1 MGSIVCA
8 RPAAV
13 GMPVRRPIISP
24 DGRYVLFASTAN
36 NLVLTASNAPIPVL
50 APASINVYLRDR
62 ASNVTTLVS
71 VNLAGTGGGNGDS
84 IPFALSTNGQ
94 YALFESAASDLI
106 PNDTNNASDVFVRDV
121 VNNVTCLVSANTNGV
136 SGNAVSR
143 SSGMTPDGRYVAFVS
158 AATDLVPG
166 DTNNIPDVFVR
177 DVVSNVTTLVSVG
190 AISTN
195 LNSPCLSEAPAISSD
210 GRYVAFLSTA
220 TNLIPGLCAAGDI
233 YVRDLVSQITFWA
246 STNARVMAQA
256 VMGTSNI
263 VSCNLSLS
271 ADGAYVTLE
280 VVTNSNA
287 FAMSG
292 LILRYNVPSGV
303 TGLVASNANVSAG
316 PLEAIRSL
324 DMTADARFIAFVGN
338 VGNSSPSTNSAIYL
352 WDAQTG
358 TNVLVSADQ
367 TTGQPAVGMC
377 SSPALSA
384 DGRYVAFVS
393 SGTNLVTNSMSGDY
407 HAYVRDTWSGTTVL
421 ADVALN
427 GTGAG
432 VGAMI
437 WPALSADGQFLAFET
452 CQTNLVATDRNSND
466 GVFVFTPGTA
476 GMEWLS
482 VNDPSLFGSGPAIS
496 WQTNGLQTCQ
506 MQFTSDLT
514 DTKWQDAIGSITLI
528 GKQAHFTDL
537 APGPVQR
544 FYRVVAY

>member
-1 MGSIVCA
+1 
-8 RPAAV
+8 
-13 GMPVRRPIISP
+13 MPVISP

-36 NLVLTASNAPIPVL
+36 NLVLTPGNAPIPFL

-71 VNLAGTGGGNGDS
+71 VNLTESGGGNGDS
-84 IPFALSTNGQ
+84 IPTALSTNGQ

-106 PNDTNNASDVFVRDV
+106 PNDTNNAGDIFVRDV
-121 VNNVTCLVSANTNGV
+121 IGKTTSLVSANTNGV
-136 SGNAVSR
+136 SGNGVSR
-143 SSGMTPDGRYVAFVS
+143 SSVMTPDGRYVAFVS

-195 LNSPCLSEAPAISSD
+195 LYGRSFSEAPAISSD

-220 TNLIPGLCAAGDI
+220 TNLIPGLSAAGDI
-233 YVRDLVSQITFWA
+233 YVRDLVSQSTFWA

-271 ADGAYVTLE
+271 ADGAYVAFE

-292 LILRYNVPSGV
+292 LILRHNVPSGV
-303 TGLVASNANVSAG
+303 TGLVAANANVSAG

-324 DMTADARFIAFVGN
+324 EMTADARFIAFVGN
-338 VGNSSPSTNSAIYL
+338 VGNALPLTNSAIYL

-367 TTGQPAVGMC
+367 TTGQPAIGMC

-393 SGTNLVTNSMSGDY
+393 SGTNLVTNPMSGDY
-407 HAYVRDTWSGTTVL
+407 HAYVRDTRSGTTVL
-421 ADVALN
+421 ADVALD

-437 WPALSADGQFLAFET
+437 WPALSADGQLLAFET
-452 CQTNLVATDRNSND
+452 YQTNLVATDQNSND
-466 GVFVFTPGTA
+466 DVFVFTPGTA

-482 VNDPSLFGSGPAIS
+482 VNDPSLFGSGPTIS

-506 MQFTSDLT
+506 MQFNSDLS
-514 DTKWQDAIGSITLI
+514 DTNWQNAIGSITTI